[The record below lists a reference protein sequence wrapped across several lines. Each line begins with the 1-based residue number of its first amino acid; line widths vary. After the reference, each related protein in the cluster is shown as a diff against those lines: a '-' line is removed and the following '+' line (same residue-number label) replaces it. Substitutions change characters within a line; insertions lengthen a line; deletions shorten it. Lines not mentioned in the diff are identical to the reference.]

1 MTSPQRRATL
11 DDLLSAI
18 EAVTDQIKVLVSAV
32 DDLRCEVEWQ
42 SRNRQSEDWAS
53 AAASSSQAEPLDAPN
68 QPIGKSA
75 IAGDDDNSLLSAAG
89 RLQAY
94 EKLLCRAPRG
104 LWLDQ
109 WNEAEE
115 LDMLEI
121 PVGRV
126 FSVSSDM
133 WQAIVDVRPAHVID
147 TGCDC
152 EPEMGQPYL
161 MAWRTESECLL
172 RELDDEE
179 ARRLQELCL
188 EWQAEE
194 AAKPVQQT
202 SDTPAPSQRG
212 LF

>member
-1 MTSPQRRATL
+1 MTL

-42 SRNRQSEDWAS
+42 SRNRQTDEWDSTP
-53 AAASSSQAEPLDAPN
+53 ASSSRVGPRDAVD
-68 QPIGKSA
+68 QPIGQSA
-75 IAGDDDNSLLSAAG
+75 TEEEDGSLLSAAG
-89 RLQAY
+89 RLGAY

-104 LWLDQ
+104 LWLDK

-115 LDMLEI
+115 LDVLEI

-126 FSVSSDM
+126 FSVSPDM
-133 WQAIVDVRPAHVID
+133 WQAILDVRPAHVIG

-152 EPEMGQPYL
+152 EPEMGEPYL
-161 MAWRTESECLL
+161 LAWRTETEYLL
-172 RELDDEE
+172 RELNDEE

-188 EWQAEE
+188 EWQGEE
-194 AAKPVQQT
+194 VAKPMPQT

>member
-1 MTSPQRRATL
+1 MTSPARRATL
-11 DDLLSAI
+11 DDMLSAI
-18 EAVTDQIKVLVSAV
+18 EAVTEQIKVLVSAV

-42 SRNRQSEDWAS
+42 SRNRQTEEWTSTPAG
-53 AAASSSQAEPLDAPN
+53 SSRVRPPDTSD
-68 QPIGKSA
+68 QPIGQSVA
-75 IAGDDDNSLLSAAG
+75 EAEDDSLLSAAG

-94 EKLLCRAPRG
+94 EKLLGRAPRG

-133 WQAIVDVRPAHVID
+133 WQAILDVRPAHVIG

-152 EPEMGQPYL
+152 EPEMGEPYL
-161 MAWRTESECLL
+161 LAWRTETECLL
-172 RELDDEE
+172 RELADEE

-188 EWQAEE
+188 EWQAEA
-194 AAKPVQQT
+194 AAKQVQPT
-202 SDTPAPSQRG
+202 GNAGAPSQRG